1 MIQELYMCKVA
12 YELDLPAGGKV
23 RMFKSVDA
31 LQKAQKCVKYCGAV
45 KVRLEVV
52 EEVSEQIDIP
62 D

>member
-1 MIQELYMCKVA
+1 MSVELYMCKVA

-23 RMFKSVDA
+23 RMFKSLEA
-31 LQKAQKCVKYCGAV
+31 LQNVQKCVKYCGAV
-45 KVRLEVV
+45 KVRLEVI